1 MKLFGKHTDSLTLE
15 DFKSSFDL
23 YYETIRNFV
32 YYKVG
37 DIAIAEDLTQDTFV
51 KIWDK
56 RADVKKETLKNLA
69 YTIAGN
75 LAKNHF
81 KHQKVVLDYEKG
93 SGLSDQSK
101 ETPEYQLEVKEF
113 QEKLQGSID
122 ALPDGNREVFLMNR
136 IDKLTYQEI
145 ADRLGLSVKAIEKRM
160 HKALVLLRETLEYRI

>member
-15 DFKSSFDL
+15 DFKASFDQ
-23 YYETIRNFV
+23 YYEPIRNFL

-37 DIAIAEDLTQDTFV
+37 DMAVAEDIAQDTFV

-75 LAKNHF
+75 MAKNHF
-81 KHQKVVLDYEKG
+81 KHQKVVFDYEKG
-93 SGLSDQSK
+93 SGLSDRSQ
-101 ETPEYQLEVKEF
+101 ETPQYQLEEKEF
-113 QEKLQGSID
+113 QVKLQASID

-160 HKALVLLRETLEYRI
+160 HKALALLRETLEYKI